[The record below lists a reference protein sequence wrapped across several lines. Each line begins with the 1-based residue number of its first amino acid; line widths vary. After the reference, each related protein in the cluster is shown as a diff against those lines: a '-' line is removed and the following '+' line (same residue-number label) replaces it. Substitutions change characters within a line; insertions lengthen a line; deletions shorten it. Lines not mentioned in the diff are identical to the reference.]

1 MRQLADQCLSDT
13 CFIFLIWSVCKT
25 YLHNVL
31 LMIIRHHFAIKRLN
45 DTVHVSNSALKKMLS
60 THLSYLTEN
69 SLATH
74 IWHYISFRGGFKMF
88 GKEMKPQH
96 CLQWLHLH
104 TDQSLRRGELTELL
118 RRWSAETYLTDQI
131 FLTSNSSSLH
141 HWLVSVYIDLCACV
155 RICAHI

>member
-1 MRQLADQCLSDT
+1 MWQLADQCLSDT

-31 LMIIRHHFAIKRLN
+31 LMIIRHRFAIKRLN
-45 DTVHVSNSALKKMLS
+45 DTVHVSNSALNKMLS

-74 IWHYISFRGGFKMF
+74 IWHYISWEVVSR
-88 GKEMKPQH
+88 
-96 CLQWLHLH
+96 CLEKKRNPSAASNDHLH

-118 RRWSAETYLTDQI
+118 HRWSAETDLIDQI
-131 FLTSNSSSLH
+131 FLTSNSSSLY